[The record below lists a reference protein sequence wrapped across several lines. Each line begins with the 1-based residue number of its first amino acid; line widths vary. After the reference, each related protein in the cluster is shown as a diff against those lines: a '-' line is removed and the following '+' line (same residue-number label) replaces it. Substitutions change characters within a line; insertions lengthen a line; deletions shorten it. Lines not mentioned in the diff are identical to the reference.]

1 MALCKLPTI
10 RWDRELLVGW
20 GGGAA
25 GGESSRTNTVAV
37 AVVAVI
43 DTILVVVGC
52 CSCRIGAKLTRYES
66 GDGDRRYRGWVV
78 ESSFGGVGGLL
89 IFS

>member
-1 MALCKLPTI
+1 MALCRLPTI
-10 RWDRELLVGW
+10 RWDRELSVVW

-25 GGESSRTNTVAV
+25 GGESGRTNTVAV
-37 AVVAVI
+37 AVVAVV
-43 DTILVVVGC
+43 DAILVVGGC
-52 CSCRIGAKLTRYES
+52 CSCRIGVKLVRYGS